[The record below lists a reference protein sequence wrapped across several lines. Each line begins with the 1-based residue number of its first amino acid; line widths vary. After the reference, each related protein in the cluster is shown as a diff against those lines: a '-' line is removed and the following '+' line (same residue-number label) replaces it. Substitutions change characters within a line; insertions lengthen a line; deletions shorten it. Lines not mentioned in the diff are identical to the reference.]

1 MALRINIVEAV
12 ETKDTPQERRIGF
25 EVWLQS
31 YPSISLKILIVPK
44 SHGIN
49 LTLFVEHHNIH
60 AKIARVSFLI
70 SHWNF
75 INFCMNLHQ
84 ISKPFI
90 PGSL

>member
-60 AKIARVSFLI
+60 AKIARFI
-70 SHWNF
+70 SHF
-75 INFCMNLHQ
+75 SLELHQ
-84 ISKPFI
+84 FLHEST
-90 PGSL
+90 SNLQTLHSR